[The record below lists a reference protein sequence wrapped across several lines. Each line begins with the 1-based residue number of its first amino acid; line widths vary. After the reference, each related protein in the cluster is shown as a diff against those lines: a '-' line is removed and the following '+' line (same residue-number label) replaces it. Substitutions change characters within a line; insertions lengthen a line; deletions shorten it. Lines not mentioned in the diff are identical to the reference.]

1 MTDAERVIEY
11 AGTFRLVRKVAV
23 GGMAT
28 VYEAEQL
35 GPAGFAKRIALKV
48 IHPQYAKQK
57 EWLQLFIDEA
67 KLSANLMHGNI
78 VQIYQLGE
86 VAGEYFIAMEFIQG
100 PTLRSVIDR
109 HWELGQRIPLPLA
122 AYVASRVCRALDFAH
137 NFVTPDKRR
146 LDIVH
151 RDVSPGNVM
160 ASWDGHIKLAD
171 FGIAKARTSIDPAAG
186 RQFLMGK
193 KHYMSPEQI
202 LGLNVDARSDVFA
215 VGVVLYE
222 LLALE
227 PLFTEDITQL
237 AIDEVAVLPTPNIR
251 AKIPG
256 VDPELEQI
264 ISVAINKDPALRPT
278 AAAMG
283 HDLDRW
289 CAAQRQV
296 PSPDLL
302 HEHLAKLFPA
312 TYQPLTQHPGEQ
324 TSFSNLKKSA
334 KRVPPAR
341 SGSVLDRARPL
352 VQTSRCRPG
361 GGRRQA
367 RQGHG
372 AGGVERGAHGRRAAG
387 RRRRGGA
394 RDARRRHRGRE
405 VVAPLR
411 AQEGALPRGLG
422 SGGPVPRAAASTC

>member
-1 MTDAERVIEY
+1 VRSLLRPDTPLVTTAAGLPLTAADRYIEY

-100 PTLRSVIDR
+100 PTLRLVIDR

-137 NFVTPDKRR
+137 NFVAPDKRR

-256 VDPELEQI
+256 IDPELEQI
-264 ISVAINKDPALRPT
+264 ISVALNKDPSLRPT

-283 HDLDRW
+283 HDLDEW
-289 CAAQRQV
+289 CAAQAQI
-296 PSPDLL
+296 PSPDRL
-302 HEHLAKLFPA
+302 HDHLAKLFP
-312 TYQPLTQHPGEQ
+312 TTFQPAKYSGEK

-334 KRVPPAR
+334 KRLAVGHPA
-341 SGSVLDRARPL
+341 A
-352 VQTSRCRPG
+352 
-361 GGRRQA
+361 
-367 RQGHG
+367 
-372 AGGVERGAHGRRAAG
+372 RGANGTRAPWWARVLGRDR
-387 RRRRGGA
+387 
-394 RDARRRHRGRE
+394 
-405 VVAPLR
+405 
-411 AQEGALPRGLG
+411 
-422 SGGPVPRAAASTC
+422 

>member
-1 MTDAERVIEY
+1 VSTPASLPLTAADRYIEY

-48 IHPQYAKQK
+48 IHPQYARQK

-100 PTLRSVIDR
+100 PTLRLVIDR

-137 NFVTPDKRR
+137 NFVAPDKRR

-171 FGIAKARTSIDPAAG
+171 FGIAKARTSADPAAG

-256 VDPELEQI
+256 IDPELEQI
-264 ISVAINKDPALRPT
+264 ISVALNKDPALRPT

-283 HDLDRW
+283 HDLDEW
-289 CAAQRQV
+289 CAAQAQI
-296 PSPDLL
+296 PSPDRL
-302 HEHLAKLFPA
+302 HDHLAKLFP
-312 TYQPLTQHPGEQ
+312 TTFQPAKHSGEK

-334 KRVPPAR
+334 KRLAIGHPA
-341 SGSVLDRARPL
+341 A
-352 VQTSRCRPG
+352 
-361 GGRRQA
+361 
-367 RQGHG
+367 
-372 AGGVERGAHGRRAAG
+372 RGANGKRAPWW
-387 RRRRGGA
+387 A
-394 RDARRRHRGRE
+394 RVLGRE
-405 VVAPLR
+405 R
-411 AQEGALPRGLG
+411 
-422 SGGPVPRAAASTC
+422 